1 VFMSCVFCDIQD
13 YIVENELAYAIYDIN
28 AVSEGHALVCLKRHI
43 ASFFE
48 ITEEEDRAI
57 WSAVRELKTV
67 LDEIYSPDAFNIGI
81 NNGAAAGQTIPHLH
95 VHVIPRY
102 HGDME
107 RPEGGVRGVIP
118 EKRTYL

>member
-1 VFMSCVFCDIQD
+1 MKF
-13 YIVENELAYAIYDIN
+13 
-28 AVSEGHALVCLKRHI
+28 I
-43 ASFFE
+43 A
-48 ITEEEDRAI
+48 
-57 WSAVRELKTV
+57 
-67 LDEIYSPDAFNIGI
+67 PDAFNIGI
-81 NNGAAAGQTIPHLH
+81 NNGPAAGQTIPHLH

>member
-1 VFMSCVFCDIQD
+1 MSCVFCDIQD
-13 YIVENELAYAIYDIN
+13 YIVENEYAYAIYDIN

-43 ASFFE
+43 ADYFD
-48 ITEEEDRAI
+48 ITEEEERAI
-57 WSAVRELKTV
+57 WQCMCQLKEV
-67 LDEIYSPDAFNIGI
+67 LDEIYAPDAYNIGI
-81 NNGAAAGQTIPHLH
+81 NNGKAAGQTIPHVH

-118 EKRTYL
+118 EKRIYL

>member
-1 VFMSCVFCDIQD
+1 MF
-13 YIVENELAYAIYDIN
+13 
-28 AVSEGHALVCLKRHI
+28 KRHI
-43 ASFFE
+43 ASFFD
-48 ITEEEDRAI
+48 ITDEEDRAI
-57 WSAVRELKTV
+57 WSAVRELKKV

-81 NNGAAAGQTIPHLH
+81 NNGPAAGQTIPHLH